1 MKYITFLCNSDGNF
15 QNFTLYMWKE
25 HWMYKVIQFDVWWQ
39 WKTILMN
46 SHTTVT
52 KYRKRFSD
60 CRRNVF
66 LCFQFLKLNSQDIET
81 YLVKRPIFWI
91 LVLVLLI
98 LNPTFSAQT
107 LGLASITLNDKKVQ
121 AKLDRLKI
129 LIRFYFSTLFQ
140 IVNHWWLASANFWV
154 YYAEEK
160 TRGRLL
166 SRNFLELYN

>member
-1 MKYITFLCNSDGNF
+1 MKYITFLCNSNGSF

-98 LNPTFSAQT
+98 LNSTFSAQT
-107 LGLASITLNDKKVQ
+107 LGLASITLNDKKGPSKVRSFEKSNTFLFFYPISNRESLM
-121 AKLDRLKI
+121 AYLYKFLAI
-129 LIRFYFSTLFQ
+129 LC
-140 IVNHWWLASANFWV
+140 
-154 YYAEEK
+154 
-160 TRGRLL
+160 RGKDKGTIA
-166 SRNFLELYN
+166 F